1 MISLND
7 ANVMPTTKDTVNSF
21 LKEQQICMDK
31 ISKHTDAILNIVKIL
46 INARNEG
53 KRIFTMGNG
62 GSGSTSSHFISDLL
76 KTSITEGNKRF
87 DAMSLV
93 DNMPVILAWS
103 NDSSYD
109 NIFVEQ
115 LKNFLSKGDVVIGFS
130 GSGKSKNVIK
140 AMEYGKKNGAIC
152 IGITGMSGGE
162 FPKICDPCFIVP
174 SNDMLA
180 IESIHVM
187 LCHCIITAIREMG
200 TPVFKYE

>member
-1 MISLND
+1 MQPAKNI
-7 ANVMPTTKDTVNSF
+7 VNSF
-21 LKEQQICMDK
+21 LKEQQICIDK
-31 ISKHTDAILNIVKIL
+31 ISKQTDLILNIVEIL
-46 INARNEG
+46 VHARNKG

-62 GSGSTSSHFISDLL
+62 GSGSTASHFISDLL
-76 KTSITEGNKRF
+76 KTSITKENKRF

-109 NIFVEQ
+109 DVFVEQ
-115 LKNFLSKGDVVIGFS
+115 LQNFLSKDDVLVGFS

-140 AMEYGKKNGAIC
+140 AMEYGKKKGAIC

-180 IESIHVM
+180 IESIHVV